1 MDNIKKENEYN
12 KAKLTERRIKQLVE
26 DFNRE
31 NLDDKIIIN
40 IFRPNKI
47 KKELFKSEPKQRN
60 KNANNTHVKSSKNI
74 FQCQK
79 QKREINH
86 ESII

>member
-47 KKELFKSEPKQRN
+47 KKELFKSEPK
-60 KNANNTHVKSSKNI
+60 
-74 FQCQK
+74 
-79 QKREINH
+79 
-86 ESII
+86 